1 MMMMIHR
8 RDQTMTALL
17 TGIVVVLVICHLPKA
32 IMNVYECY
40 QVETMMMMM
49 MMMMKAI
56 MNVYECYQV
65 EMMIVM
71 MMTVLIYTM
80 MIMMIM

>member
-17 TGIVVVLVICHLPKA
+17 TGIVVVLVVCHLPKA

-40 QVETMMMMM
+40 QVETM
-49 MMMMKAI
+49 
-56 MNVYECYQV
+56 
-65 EMMIVM
+65 IVM

>member
-17 TGIVVVLVICHLPKA
+17 TGIVVVLVVCHLPKA

-40 QVETMMMMM
+40 QVEMVIVMMMTVDIYHDDHDDNVMSDD
-49 MMMMKAI
+49 
-56 MNVYECYQV
+56 VYECYQV
-65 EMMIVM
+65 EMMM
-71 MMTVLIYTM
+71 HQW
-80 MIMMIM
+80 

>member
-40 QVETMMMMM
+40 QVVM
-49 MMMMKAI
+49 
-56 MNVYECYQV
+56 V
-65 EMMIVM
+65 IVM
-71 MMTVLIYTM
+71 MMTVLIYT
-80 MIMMIM
+80 IRNE

>member
-1 MMMMIHR
+1 MMMTLIRR

-40 QVETMMMMM
+40 QV
-49 MMMMKAI
+49 
-56 MNVYECYQV
+56 
-65 EMMIVM
+65 IVM

>member
-1 MMMMIHR
+1 MMTLIRR

-40 QVETMMMMM
+40 QVEM
-49 MMMMKAI
+49 
-56 MNVYECYQV
+56 V
-65 EMMIVM
+65 IVM
-71 MMTVLIYTM
+71 TFLIYTM